1 MYLQPQTVSCNTHI
15 VCGGAEAMRELGDE
29 MSGSSV
35 ATILDAMDVHGFI
48 SVDQFVAIVE
58 AEAIES
64 HSSDAKMLR
73 RLSKDPVWWTR
84 ST

>member
-1 MYLQPQTVSCNTHI
+1 
-15 VCGGAEAMRELGDE
+15 
-29 MSGSSV
+29 
-35 ATILDAMDVHGFI
+35 VHGYI
-48 SVDQFVAIVE
+48 SLDQFVAIVE

-84 ST
+84 AT